1 MTTKHRHAVRL
12 HRDAESFTAGDGPLI
27 QPADLFASYPTII
40 TLDPPEQSKHR
51 KLISSAFTPR
61 AIAKLED
68 GIRARASRMIDDL
81 LARGSGDW
89 IDDVADALPMTVI
102 GDIIGIPEQDRP
114 RIFDGFDRILK
125 AQSTGD
131 QLDADVFAT
140 IFGYAMELTAEK
152 RRNPADDIWST
163 IASGV
168 ITGDDG
174 EQFSLAA
181 NELEFFFFVLAFA
194 GSDTTKN
201 ALAIGLQAFV
211 ANPDQIERYRDD
223 ESVRSS
229 AVEEV
234 LRWASPVAYWT
245 RSTKVD
251 IEMDGQH
258 IPKGERV
265 VSMLRSANRD
275 EEVFDSPFTF
285 DIGRQPNPHVAFGG
299 GGAHHCLGA
308 MLARAEIRAVLDELL
323 LRCDGITLGP
333 ARGDLPESDHQH
345 VDLRRDADNADRAV
359 ALSVDKPQR
368 GLRALVDRGR
378 HVDLQMLRHLAVGDV
393 HHVGFP
399 DLEDVRRQR
408 FTESVGLTQR
418 FVDDYAHR
426 LLLNFH
432 SPLGRVPITP
442 ADARRARS

>member
-1 MTTKHRHAVRL
+1 MTASTVDLSDITLWRNGFPDEVFTELRRDRPLFRHGLTPGVEKTVKRDFWMTTKHRHAVRL
-12 HRDAESFTAGDGPLI
+12 HRDHESFTAVDGPLI
-27 QPADLFASYPTII
+27 QPADLFASNPTII

-61 AIAKLED
+61 AIAKLEA
-68 GIRARASRMIDDL
+68 GIRERAARMIDDL
-81 LARGSGDW
+81 LMRGSGDW

-102 GDIIGIPEQDRP
+102 GDIIGIPESDRP
-114 RIFDGFDRILK
+114 RIFDGFDHILK
-125 AQSTGD
+125 VQSKAAEMDTE
-131 QLDADVFAT
+131 VFTT
-140 IFGYAMELTAEK
+140 IFSYAMELTAEK

-174 EQFSLAA
+174 VEFSLAA

-211 ANPDQIERYRDD
+211 ANPEQVERYRDD
-223 ESVRSS
+223 ESVRSR

-234 LRWASPVAYWT
+234 LRWSSPVAYWT

-251 IEMDGQH
+251 VEMDGQL

-275 EEVFDSPFTF
+275 EEVFEAPFTF

-323 LRCDGITLGP
+323 LRCDNIALGP
-333 ARGDLPESDHQH
+333 AQVTYP
-345 VDLRRDADNADRAV
+345 N
-359 ALSVDKPQR
+359 
-368 GLRALVDRGR
+368 
-378 HVDLQMLRHLAVGDV
+378 
-393 HHVGFP
+393 
-399 DLEDVRRQR
+399 
-408 FTESVGLTQR
+408 LTTNMSIY
-418 FVDDYAHR
+418 DEM
-426 LLLNFH
+426 
-432 SPLGRVPITP
+432 PITLT
-442 ADARRARS
+442 AR